1 MRSRWRSVLARMRP
15 PLRPSGQAAD
25 RLALLLLAVV
35 AFKFSDWLWLSSGVS
50 GRPALLANL
59 LIQCLA
65 FAVFCVLLARACRRP
80 LPSWFSRI
88 RLHQLLWYSPV
99 LLLPVVLAVGIGVWS
114 RTWRVSAAVLVWP
127 PCGSVGGAWTST
139 WPRLPLRALAALL
152 VMAQGPLRRAGNGR
166 TLGVSLT
173 GEFSNPPLEQHRPS
187 S

>member
-1 MRSRWRSVLARMRP
+1 MRP

-114 RTWRVSAAVLVWP
+114 RTWRVSAAVLV
-127 PCGSVGGAWTST
+127 
-139 WPRLPLRALAALL
+139 
-152 VMAQGPLRRAGNGR
+152 MAQGPLRRAGNGR